1 MGSNESLFWGFNSSI
16 PISLRF
22 TMAKTCPYLNIFY
35 QKVPNFLNYDPWTP
49 GEIALDIVQVRSR
62 ILPRGARHARH
73 AAASNGWPWDVTGFG
88 VGDHGHRK
96 DTEDAVQLSLYTMGL
111 LGRYSSFLWGDLFL
125 YIYILIYIYIDIH
138 IYIYIGK

>member
-1 MGSNESLFWGFNSSI
+1 MNSW
-16 PISLRF
+16 RF
-22 TMAKTCPYLNIFY
+22 L
-35 QKVPNFLNYDPWTP
+35 
-49 GEIALDIVQVRSR
+49 ALDIVRSR

-125 YIYILIYIYIDIH
+125 YIYI
-138 IYIYIGK
+138 GKQW